1 MQSLNTLQRY
11 FERELKK
18 VVLKDQPKRLYS
30 PVDYVIKIG
39 GKRIRPVLLLASY
52 LLFKNKIG
60 SVINAAIAI
69 ELFHNFT
76 LLHDDIMD
84 NAPIRR
90 GKQTVHE
97 KWNKNTAILSGDAM
111 LILTYQYLVKIKSKN
126 FNLILN
132 EFNTTALKVC
142 EGQQKDMDF
151 ENDHNVSILQY
162 IEMIKNKTAVLLAGS
177 LKIGALLANQSDEV
191 SKKLYNFGLKI
202 GIAFQLQDD
211 LLDTY
216 GDSSSFGKKIGGDI
230 LSNKKTFLYLK
241 SLELASN
248 KVRYELMDLYK
259 DKNFE
264 EKNKISKVKDIF
276 NSLKVRKMLE
286 LEIDSFHKE
295 ALSYLNSI
303 KHCDKKVLIEFSD
316 QLINRQK

>member
-1 MQSLNTLQRY
+1 M
-11 FERELKK
+11 
-18 VVLKDQPKRLYS
+18 VLKDHPKRLYS

-126 FNLILN
+126 FKLILN

-230 LSNKKTFLYLK
+230 LSNKKTFL
-241 SLELASN
+241 
-248 KVRYELMDLYK
+248 
-259 DKNFE
+259 
-264 EKNKISKVKDIF
+264 
-276 NSLKVRKMLE
+276 
-286 LEIDSFHKE
+286 
-295 ALSYLNSI
+295 
-303 KHCDKKVLIEFSD
+303 
-316 QLINRQK
+316 